1 MAAPLKLKRQV
12 SATSKPKNLASVSK
26 LPIASVLVDTPVS
39 HLEGIYDYWIPSKI
53 DKLVTIGTKV
63 IVPFGN
69 VNADGLV
76 INRTQNQSN
85 DGELKEIID
94 VTSPSS
100 MVSAQMLEHIEMVR
114 NRFGGSFWSLLK
126 QSIPKRVVKEE
137 KMLTVFE
144 TESATQ
150 ENDDFHKLIGR
161 ADFGMLNSNQRIKW
175 AVNLPIATD
184 SALFV
189 AKIALTRAQF
199 NQVLLLVPDDK
210 DIRLIKRQIA
220 RISKVNVVE
229 LSSNLDSSTRYRNFL
244 QTCFSVPRIIIANR
258 SGSFTNL
265 QSDSTVIVLN
275 DLDASHY
282 EQHSPGWNTRDV
294 TLLRNKNSS
303 FIFISASHS
312 LEIAR
317 LIDIGWLDHKIYKPN
332 SEISIVASDS
342 NRSYLS
348 TIKKSLSSGSVLV
361 TVSEKGYA
369 NVFLC
374 SKCRNSAKCEC
385 GGKLQIKSSNS
396 QPQCYLCAKKVSDWR
411 CNYCGGTRPYVISKG
426 IDRNAEEIGK
436 ANPNI
441 PIYVSSGTKQ
451 IEDLPEDH
459 CIVLSTAGSE
469 PNGEYSAVVML
480 DGESIFNRPTLRAE
494 EIARHNW
501 FSNLSKLSRK
511 AEVFVS
517 LSNNHP
523 VVQSMLK
530 GSSSFSVK
538 RELENR
544 ERAKLP
550 PYYRVASVSGRKLDI
565 SKFAE
570 NLKSTKNY
578 EISGPVEISDL
589 ESKLL
594 IRVESAGGSDL
605 VDLLDDVVKIQGVKG
620 KNIFKVRLDPY
631 DL

>member
-1 MAAPLKLKRQV
+1 VAAPLKLKRQV

-39 HLEGIYDYWIPSKI
+39 HLEGIYDYWIPSRI
-53 DKLVTIGTKV
+53 DDLVTIGTKV
-63 IVPFGN
+63 IVPFGS

-76 INRTQNQSN
+76 INRSPNHSN
-85 DGELKEIID
+85 DAKLKEIID
-94 VTSPSS
+94 VASPSS
-100 MVSAQMLEHIEMVR
+100 MVSVQMLEHIEMVR

-126 QSIPKRVVKEE
+126 QSIPKRMVKAE
-137 KMLTVFE
+137 KMI
-144 TESATQ
+144 TESDSETYNHTN
-150 ENDDFHKLIGR
+150 NDLQDLIGR
-161 ADFGMLNSNQRIKW
+161 ADIGMLNSNQRIKW

-189 AKIALTRAQF
+189 AKIVLARSQF

-210 DIRLIKRQIA
+210 DIRLIKRQIT
-220 RISKVNVVE
+220 RISKVNVLE
-229 LSSNLDSSTRYRNFL
+229 LSSNLDSSNRYRNFL
-244 QTCFSVPRIIIANR
+244 QTCFGVPRIIIANR

-312 LEIAR
+312 LEIGR

-348 TIKKSLSSGSVLV
+348 TIKKSLSLGSVLV

-374 SKCRNSAKCEC
+374 SKCRNSAKCDC

-396 QPQCYLCAKKVSDWR
+396 QPECYLCSKKVSDWH
-411 CNYCGGTRPYVISKG
+411 CNYCGDTRPYVISKG

-451 IEDLPEDH
+451 IEDLPEGH

-469 PNGEYSAVVML
+469 PSGEYSAVVML

-501 FSNLSKLSRK
+501 FSNLSKLSTK

-517 LSNNHP
+517 LPNNHP

-530 GSSSFSVK
+530 GSSSYNVK

-544 ERAKLP
+544 EDAKLP
-550 PYYRVASVSGRKLDI
+550 PYYRVASISGRKLDI

-570 NLKSTKNY
+570 NLKNTKNY
-578 EISGPVEISDL
+578 EITGPVEINDL

-594 IRVESAGGSDL
+594 IRVESSGGSDL

-620 KNIFKVRLDPY
+620 KKIFKVRLDPY

>member
-76 INRTQNQSN
+76 INRTLNQSN
-85 DGELKEIID
+85 DGKLKEIID

-126 QSIPKRVVKEE
+126 QSIPKRVVKVE
-137 KMLTVFE
+137 KMK
-144 TESATQ
+144 TELDSQTYNHA
-150 ENDDFHKLIGR
+150 NDNLQDLIGR
-161 ADFGMLNSNQRIKW
+161 ADFGMLNSNKRLKW

-189 AKIALTRAQF
+189 AKIVLARAQF

-210 DIRLIKRQIA
+210 DIRLIKRQIDQ
-220 RISKVNVVE
+220 ISKVDVLE

-244 QTCFSVPRIIIANR
+244 QTCFGAPKIIIANR
-258 SGSFTNL
+258 SGAFTNL

-282 EQHSPGWNTRDV
+282 EQHSPGWNSRDV
-294 TLLRNKNSS
+294 TLLRDKNTS
-303 FIFISASHS
+303 FIFVSASHS

-317 LIDIGWLDHKIYKPN
+317 LIDVGWLEQKIYKSK

-342 NRSYLS
+342 NRSFLS

-374 SKCRNSAKCEC
+374 SKCRNSAKCDC

-396 QPQCYLCAKKVSDWR
+396 QPECYLCSKKVSDWH
-411 CNYCGGTRPYVISKG
+411 CLYCGDTRPYVISKG

-441 PIYVSSGTKQ
+441 PIYTSSGTKQ
-451 IEDLPEDH
+451 IEDLPEGH

-480 DGESIFNRPTLRAE
+480 DGENIFNRPTLRAE
-494 EIARHNW
+494 EIARLNW
-501 FSNLSKLSRK
+501 FSNLSRLSSK
-511 AEVFVS
+511 SEVFVS

-530 GSSSFSVK
+530 GSSSYSVK

-544 ERAKLP
+544 EAAKLP
-550 PYYRVASVSGRKLDI
+550 PYYRVASVSGSKADI
-565 SKFAE
+565 SKFVH
-570 NLKSTKNY
+570 NLIATKKY
-578 EISGPVEISDL
+578 EITGPVEMNHL

-594 IRVESAGGSDL
+594 IRVESSGGSDL
-605 VDLLDDVVKIQGVKG
+605 VDLLDDVVKIQGIKG
-620 KNIFKVRLDPY
+620 KKIFRVRLDPY

>member
-39 HLEGIYDYWIPSKI
+39 HLEGIYDYWIPSRI
-53 DKLVTIGTKV
+53 DGLVTIGTKV
-63 IVPFGN
+63 IVPFGS

-76 INRTQNQSN
+76 INRTQNKSN
-85 DGELKEIID
+85 DGKLREIID

-150 ENDDFHKLIGR
+150 ENDDFHKFIGR

>member
-1 MAAPLKLKRQV
+1 M
-12 SATSKPKNLASVSK
+12 
-26 LPIASVLVDTPVS
+26 
-39 HLEGIYDYWIPSKI
+39 
-53 DKLVTIGTKV
+53 
-63 IVPFGN
+63 
-69 VNADGLV
+69 
-76 INRTQNQSN
+76 
-85 DGELKEIID
+85 
-94 VTSPSS
+94 
-100 MVSAQMLEHIEMVR
+100 
-114 NRFGGSFWSLLK
+114 
-126 QSIPKRVVKEE
+126 
-137 KMLTVFE
+137 
-144 TESATQ
+144 
-150 ENDDFHKLIGR
+150 
-161 ADFGMLNSNQRIKW
+161 
-175 AVNLPIATD
+175 
-184 SALFV
+184 
-189 AKIALTRAQF
+189 
-199 NQVLLLVPDDK
+199 
-210 DIRLIKRQIA
+210 
-220 RISKVNVVE
+220 
-229 LSSNLDSSTRYRNFL
+229 
-244 QTCFSVPRIIIANR
+244 
-258 SGSFTNL
+258 
-265 QSDSTVIVLN
+265 LN

-348 TIKKSLSSGSVLV
+348 TIKKSLSLGSVLV

-374 SKCRNSAKCEC
+374 SKCRNSAKCDC

-396 QPQCYLCAKKVSDWR
+396 QPECYLCAKKVSDWH
-411 CNYCGGTRPYVISKG
+411 CNYCGDTRPYVISKG

-451 IEDLPEDH
+451 IEDLPEGH

-501 FSNLSKLSRK
+501 FSNLSKLSTK

-530 GSSSFSVK
+530 GSSSFNVK

-550 PYYRVASVSGRKLDI
+550 PYYRVASVSGKKLDI

-570 NLKSTKNY
+570 NLKNTKNY
-578 EISGPVEISDL
+578 EITGPVEINDL

-594 IRVESAGGSDL
+594 IRVESSGGSDL

-620 KNIFKVRLDPY
+620 KKIFKVRLDPY

>member
-12 SATSKPKNLASVSK
+12 FTTSKPKNLALVSS

-39 HLEGIYDYWIPSKI
+39 HLEGIYDYWIPSRI
-53 DKLVTIGTKV
+53 DDLVTIGTKV
-63 IVPFGN
+63 IVPFGSVN
-69 VNADGLV
+69 VDGLV
-76 INRTQNQSN
+76 INRGPNRSN
-85 DGELKEIID
+85 DGKLKEIID

-100 MVSAQMLEHIEMVR
+100 MVSLQMLEHIEMVR

-137 KMLTVFE
+137 KIIPELDTQIV
-144 TESATQ
+144 TEV
-150 ENDDFHKLIGR
+150 NDSLHKFIGR
-161 ADFGMLNSNQRIKW
+161 ADYGVLNSTQRIKW
-175 AVNLPIATD
+175 AVNLPIASD
-184 SALFV
+184 SAMFV
-189 AKIALTRAQF
+189 AKIVLARAQF

-210 DIRLIKRQIA
+210 DIRLIKKQIV
-220 RISKVNVVE
+220 RISKVNVME
-229 LSSNLDSSTRYRNFL
+229 LSSKLDSSTRYRNFL
-244 QTCFSVPRIIIANR
+244 QTSLAAPKIIIANR

-265 QSDSTVIVLN
+265 RSDSTVIVLN

-294 TLLRNKNSS
+294 TLLRNKNTS

-317 LIDIGWLDHKIYKPN
+317 LIDIGWLDHKIYKSN

-361 TVSEKGYA
+361 TVNEKGYA

-374 SKCRNSAKCEC
+374 SKCRNSAKCDC

-396 QPQCYLCAKKVSDWR
+396 QPECYLCAKKVADWH
-411 CNYCGGTRPYVISKG
+411 CSYCGDTRPYVIRKG
-426 IDRNAEEIGK
+426 IDRKAEEIGK
-436 ANPNI
+436 ANTNV
-441 PIYVSSGTKQ
+441 PIYVSSGSKQ
-451 IEDLPEDH
+451 IEDLPQSQ
-459 CIVLSTAGSE
+459 CIVLATAGSE

-494 EIARHNW
+494 EIGRHNW
-501 FSNLSKLSRK
+501 FSNLSKLSTK

-523 VVQSMLK
+523 VVQSMLR
-530 GSSSFSVK
+530 GNSSYNVK
-538 RELENR
+538 IELENR

-550 PYYRVASVSGRKLDI
+550 PYYRVAVS
-565 SKFAE
+565 
-570 NLKSTKNY
+570 
-578 EISGPVEISDL
+578 
-589 ESKLL
+589 
-594 IRVESAGGSDL
+594 
-605 VDLLDDVVKIQGVKG
+605 
-620 KNIFKVRLDPY
+620 
-631 DL
+631 

>member
-39 HLEGIYDYWIPSKI
+39 HLEGIYDYWIPSRI
-53 DKLVTIGTKV
+53 DDLVTIGTKV
-63 IVPFGN
+63 IVPFGS

-76 INRTQNQSN
+76 INRTQNKSN
-85 DGELKEIID
+85 DGKLREIID

-150 ENDDFHKLIGR
+150 ENDEFHKLIGR

-385 GGKLQIKSSNS
+385 GGKLQIKSPNS